1 MHHTTH
7 VKHRVAVGWVD
18 HTAYPFRSRFFD
30 ARDGRMHYVDEG
42 DGPPLV
48 LVHGTPTW
56 SFLYRHLIASL
67 SRSFRVIAVDHLG
80 FGLSEKPEHAP
91 YRPEDHARRLTALID
106 HLALSDITLVVHDVG
121 GPIGLSYAIERPENI
136 RALVL
141 FNTWMW
147 SLAGDPRVERA
158 SRLAAG
164 PLGRLLYRRLNA
176 SPRWLMPLVYGDRT
190 RLTPEIHAHYVKPF
204 ATAAERTAPWMLAR
218 ELAGSADWYDSL
230 WARRRAL
237 SSKPSLLLW
246 GMKDPTFGIDA
257 LARWR
262 EALPGAELEE
272 YSDAGHFVP
281 EEIGLAL
288 VSRIASFARRS
299 AYHPTHWTRRA
310 G

>member
-1 MHHTTH
+1 MNHLE
-7 VKHRVAVGWVD
+7 HRIAFDWVD
-18 HTAYPFRSRFFD
+18 HTAYPFRSRFFGSSH
-30 ARDGRMHYVDEG
+30 GRMHYVDEG
-42 DGPPLV
+42 NGAPLV

-67 SRSFRVIAVDHLG
+67 SRSFRIIAVDHLG

-91 YRPEDHARRLTALID
+91 CRPADHARRLATLID
-106 HLALSDITLVVHDVG
+106 HLGLSDITMVVHDFG
-121 GPIGLSYAIERPENI
+121 GPIGLSYAIERPENV

-147 SLAGDPRVERA
+147 SLAGDPRAERA

-164 PLGRLLYRRLNA
+164 PLGRLLYRRLNI

-190 RLTPEIHAHYVKPF
+190 RLTPAIHAHYIKPF
-204 ATAAERTAPWMLAR
+204 GSAADRTAPWILAR
-218 ELAGSADWYDSL
+218 ELAGSAAWYESL
-230 WARRRAL
+230 WARRAAL
-237 SSKPSLLLW
+237 ASKPALLLW
-246 GMKDPTFGIDA
+246 GLMDPTFGTEA

-262 EALPGAELEE
+262 SALPGAELEE
-272 YSDAGHFVP
+272 FSDAGHFVP

-288 VSRIASFARRS
+288 VPRIASFVRRS
-299 AYHPTHWTRRA
+299 RYAVSRREELGRA